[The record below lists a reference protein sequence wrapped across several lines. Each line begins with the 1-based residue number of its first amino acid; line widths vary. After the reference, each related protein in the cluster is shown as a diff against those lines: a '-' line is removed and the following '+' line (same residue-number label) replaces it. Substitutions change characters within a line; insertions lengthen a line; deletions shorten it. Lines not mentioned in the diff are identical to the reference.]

1 MFETNDFV
9 FVGVVGLEPT
19 YRESQYELFVDA
31 GRFYRPA
38 AVTLAIS
45 IFQIIENCIGGR
57 EFSTGTR
64 F

>member
-1 MFETNDFV
+1 MPV
-9 FVGVVGLEPT
+9 AVLEPT
-19 YRESQYELFVDA
+19 YRESQYELFVDT

-38 AVTLAIS
+38 AVTLVIS

-57 EFSTGTR
+57 EFSTGTG